1 MKNHLTPKTS
11 TIIFRRLATPD
22 EFLAAYKL
30 RYTVYQQYWYRCLLH
45 ENENELDV
53 DVFDNHSIHFGLFKK
68 EDLIG
73 YVRLVIA
80 KEQVNEVDI
89 SSPYLPDHLVFDD
102 SSDELYALPAL
113 AAHAKNI
120 EFMDYFQSILP
131 LGRVL
136 EASRLVIGQEYRN
149 NTFANFLIHSALVVI
164 DVLCMN
170 GGTVLINCLENH
182 LPYYL
187 RMGFEKVV
195 QGEINTNPVYL
206 LSLKLPFNR
215 ALSSIP
221 SCLHQNFTKFM
232 EEYLTNGQIHFHLDS

>member
-1 MKNHLTPKTS
+1 MKDHSTPKTS
-11 TIIFRRLATPD
+11 TIIFRRLAIPD

-30 RYTVYQQYWYRCLLH
+30 RYDVYQQYWYRCLLH
-45 ENENELDV
+45 VHENEFDV
-53 DVFDNHSIHFGLFKK
+53 DTFDKHSIHFGLFKK

-73 YVRLVIA
+73 HVRLVIA
-80 KEQVNEVDI
+80 KEKINEVEI
-89 SSPYLPDHLVFDD
+89 SSPYIPAHLVFDD
-102 SSDELYALPAL
+102 NGGELYSLPAL
-113 AAHAKNI
+113 ATYAKNI

-149 NTFANFLIHSALVVI
+149 NALANFLIQSALVVT

-195 QGEINTNPVYL
+195 QGEINTNPVHL
-206 LSLKLPFNR
+206 LTLKLPLNR
-215 ALSSIP
+215 SRSSTP
-221 SCLHQNFTKFM
+221 SYSYQNLAQSM
-232 EEYLTNGQIHFHLDS
+232 DEYLTNGQIHFH